1 MTNVVPYSFGIS
13 LLSGHHDFANSGN
26 TFKLALYT
34 AGSGAPYTTSS
45 TVYSSGVANEVG
57 TGSGSQYSTGGNTL
71 LGQAVANQTN
81 VATVDFTDTV
91 WGSGTPATFSAAYGV
106 IYNSSTVDSTANRL
120 VVVLDF
126 GGTKSCS
133 NGTFTIT
140 FPNPASG
147 SPAGSDAIISITS

>member
-1 MTNVVPYSFGIS
+1 MANVVPYSFAQE
-13 LLSGHHDFANSGN
+13 LLKGNHDFVNDTIN
-26 TFKLALYT
+26 IALYE
-34 AGSGAPYTTSS
+34 AGSGSPYAVSD
-45 TVYSSGVANEVG
+45 TVYSSGVANQVG
-57 TGSGSQYSTGGNTL
+57 TSGTGYTTNGKPLQN
-71 LGQAVANQTN
+71 AVVANQTN
-81 VATVDFTDTV
+81 VATLTFDTIS
-91 WGSGTPATFSAAYGV
+91 WTSATFGAAYGV
-106 IYNSSTVDSTANRL
+106 IFNVTDSNKL